1 MNQHIVAR
9 YVREIGRWSHL
20 PPAEKALL
28 RLAIPLLL
36 AAGLAAAT
44 APDFATAPAVSG
56 SGAQTRIR
64 FAATVAC
71 PVEVAIL
78 AADGKVLRHLA
89 AGLLGPTAPEPLKP
103 DALAQDLAWDGLDD
117 RGRPAGGAATV
128 RVRLGLTA
136 TFERFI
142 GENRG
147 EITGVRGLACAANGD
162 LLVYQLHGALHPGDS
177 TLQCLVLSREGAYQR
192 TILPYPAGLP
202 PEKLPGVKR
211 LALPDG
217 RLVPYIYHG
226 ECRELLPGAGE
237 LPMSGPVVLP
247 NGTALVGA
255 ILDAQM
261 RYPQPGQQRLLRVNN
276 DGSIPAGGPLGVQL
290 SASSRLGAFLALAPD
305 GKTLYATGFPGEGM
319 KADKAGHAV
328 WRLDGPDASL
338 KVFVGRPSEPG
349 AGEGQ
354 LKEPSDVA
362 VDAAGVVYV
371 ADHGND
377 RIAAFAPDGTFRGAL
392 QVTRPVRVKVHH
404 KTGAIYVLSGPGVD
418 QLQKFASLSAVQ
430 PLLTH
435 KLPTFKHERYSAMLA
450 LDQTGPVLWV
460 APGSHYAGFGLLR
473 IEEKDGAFAAP
484 VDVAKPLAGK
494 GIGAVMS
501 LVCNKA
507 DGNLVVNSRLLD
519 AQKGVWGKAP
529 AVVAGTGI
537 YPLDAGLDGNYYV
550 QVYGNYMLR
559 FDGQLAPLPFPTSP
573 ADAPKDKKGGV
584 KDHLT
589 TSARARGRG
598 ATANAA
604 GEIYMIW
611 QNDYSG
617 TELNHIH
624 LHNADGS
631 IKQAKWLQSD
641 IRSVS
646 SVRLDPKGNVYL
658 ALGLRPGT
666 DRLPSGLK
674 GLVSEGPKD
683 PDAVGGIATYPMIY
697 GSIAK
702 FSPAGGAIRKSGEG
716 APSNYA
722 FSGKVAVSGA
732 AWIYSGASP
741 VDSWRTG
748 SDTADICLCES
759 PRFDV
764 DGYGRSF
771 FPDTAR
777 FRVGVLDTN
786 GNEML
791 FFGDYGNPDS
801 GGSGS
806 AVPVPQ
812 IPIWWTECVAVG
824 DDRVYIGD
832 RLNRRIVVVKLAGAR
847 EKTLPL
853 DK

>member
-1 MNQHIVAR
+1 M
-9 YVREIGRWSHL
+9 
-20 PPAEKALL
+20 L
-28 RLAIPLLL
+28 RIAIPLLL
-36 AAGLAAAT
+36 AASLAAAST
-44 APDFATAPAVSG
+44 PEFAAAPTITG

-64 FAATVAC
+64 FAAAAAC

-78 AADGKVLRHLA
+78 DAEGKVLRHLA
-89 AGLLGPTAPEPLKP
+89 AGLLGHTAPEPLKA
-103 DALAQDLAWDGLDD
+103 DALQQDLAWDGLDD
-117 RGRPAGGAATV
+117 RGRPAAGAATV

-142 GENRG
+142 GENPG
-147 EITGVRGLACAANGD
+147 EITNVRGLVCTATGE
-162 LLVYQLHGALHPGDS
+162 LLVYQVHGALHPSDN
-177 TLQCLVLSREGAYQR
+177 TLQCMLLSREGRYQR

-202 PEKLPGVKR
+202 PEKTPGLKR

-217 RLVPYIYHG
+217 RLVPYVYHG
-226 ECRELLPGAGE
+226 ECRELLPGAGD

-247 NGTALVGA
+247 DGTALVGA

-261 RYPQPGQQRLLRVNN
+261 RYAQAGQQRLLRVNG
-276 DGSIPAGGPLGVQL
+276 DGSIPSGGPLGAQL
-290 SASSRLGAFLALAPD
+290 SASSRCGAFLAAAPD
-305 GKTLYATGFPGEGM
+305 GRTIYATGFPGEGM
-319 KADKAGHAV
+319 KVDQMGHAV
-328 WRLDGPDASL
+328 WRLDGPDAVPT
-338 KVFVGRPSEPG
+338 VFVGRPTEPG
-349 AGEGQ
+349 AGEGR

-371 ADHGND
+371 ADRGND
-377 RIAAFAPDGTFRGAL
+377 RIAAFAPDGAFRGAL
-392 QVTRPVRVKVHH
+392 AVTRPVRVEIHR
-404 KTGAIYVLSGPGVD
+404 KTGAIYVLGGPGAD
-418 QLQKFASLSAVQ
+418 QLQKFASLSAAQ
-430 PLLTH
+430 PLLTQ
-435 KLPTFKHERYSAMLA
+435 KLPTFKNEAYTALLA
-450 LDQTGPVLWV
+450 LDQSGPSPVLWV

-484 VDVAKPLAGK
+484 VDMAKPLAGK

-501 LVCNKA
+501 LACNKV
-507 DGNLVVNSRLLD
+507 DGNLVANGRLLD
-519 AQKGVWGKAP
+519 PQTGAWGKAP
-529 AVVAGTGI
+529 PVIVGTGV

-559 FDGQLAPLPFPTSP
+559 FDGRLAPLPFATSP

-589 TSARARGRG
+589 TSARVRGRG

-604 GEIYMIW
+604 GEIFMIW

-624 LHNADGS
+624 LHNPDGS
-631 IKQAKWLQSD
+631 IKQEKWLQSD

-646 SVRLDPKGNVYL
+646 SVRVDPKGNVYL
-658 ALGLRPGT
+658 ALGLRPGD
-666 DRLPSGLK
+666 DRLPPGLK
-674 GLVSEGPKD
+674 GLVSDGPKD
-683 PDAVGGIATYPMIY
+683 PDAVGGMATYPLIY

-702 FSPAGGAIRKSGEG
+702 FSPKGGAIRKSGEG
-716 APSNYA
+716 APGNYA

-732 AWIYSGASP
+732 TWIYSGASP

-786 GNEML
+786 GNELL
-791 FFGDYGNPDS
+791 FLGDYGNPDS
-801 GGSGS
+801 GGPGS
-806 AVPVPQ
+806 AMPVPS

-824 DDRVYIGD
+824 PDRVYIGD
-832 RLNRRIVVVKLAGAR
+832 RLNRRIVVVKLAGAC

-853 DK
+853 GK